1 MKGGFW
7 MWLTM
12 LWTCMAVSAQTIPA
26 PEIEAVSVDPSTGEV
41 TISWKFDSTVPVD
54 GFIVLWLNP
63 QDGNTTNYGI
73 DTLVNSAVRSYR
85 FQPETLH
92 LSPEMPNPR
101 YQTVPFTVAAF
112 RNSPWTAGLRS
123 QEHYNVCLAL
133 QFDSCKSELHFN
145 WRPYKGWDA
154 NLKQYRVM
162 EAHTTSAPTLVATVQ
177 DTSFTFSNMP
187 VNQSFTYFVEAERND
202 GLLASSFQ
210 KSVYTRTPV
219 PPAFIAANELH
230 YNDNMSEIMFSL
242 DIASQTHDYV
252 LLGSNYPNTDFISID
267 TFVNITENAI
277 ITADVKSRNKTYYY
291 RLAALHF
298 CGTGYTTVSKT
309 MTALWLAI
317 AHNEQMNDL
326 SWDTFVG
333 WDSVEY
339 QIYRTIAQQERRIA
353 TLSDGETAYHDDVAG
368 LPTNGDICYHIV
380 AVPANV
386 AGYTRQ
392 SVSNTVCL
400 QPESDIFIPD
410 AFTPNGDGM
419 NDIYRP
425 SFSYA
430 PQEFLMFIFDRN
442 GAKVFE
448 TKTPSDGWDGRL
460 RNGKPAN
467 EGVYGFYVRYKTA
480 KGVTF
485 ENKGTIT
492 LIKP

>member
-1 MKGGFW
+1 
-7 MWLTM
+7 
-12 LWTCMAVSAQTIPA
+12 MAVPAQTIPA
-26 PEIEAVSVDPSTGEV
+26 PEIEAVAVDSHTGEV
-41 TISWKFDSTVPVD
+41 TVSWKFDSTVPVD
-54 GFIVLWLNP
+54 GFIVLWLN
-63 QDGNTTNYGI
+63 QHDGYTTNYGI
-73 DTLVNSAVRSYR
+73 DTLTNSAVRSYR
-85 FQPETLH
+85 FQPETLS

-123 QEHYNVCLAL
+123 QEHYNVCLSL

-145 WRPYKGWDA
+145 WRPYKGWGA
-154 NLKQYRVM
+154 NLQQYRVM
-162 EAHTTSAPTLVATVQ
+162 EAHTGSAPALVATVQ
-177 DTSFTFSNMP
+177 DTAFTIPNMT
-187 VNQSFTYFVEAERND
+187 VNQSFTYFIEAERND

-210 KSVYTRTPV
+210 KSVDTKTPV
-219 PPAFIAANELH
+219 PPAFILADELH
-230 YNDNMSEIMFSL
+230 YATGKATLTFSI
-242 DIASQTHDYV
+242 DAASQTHDYA
-252 LLGSNYPNTDFISID
+252 LLGSEYPNNEFLPID
-267 TFVNITENAI
+267 TLVNITKSNI
-277 ITADVKSRNKTYYY
+277 ITDDIKSRNKTYYY

-298 CGTGYTTVSKT
+298 CGIGYTTKSET
-309 MTALWLAI
+309 MTALWLSVSQ
-317 AHNEQMNDL
+317 NEQENTL
-326 SWDTFVG
+326 NWDAFVG

-339 QIYRTIAQQERRIA
+339 QVYRTTAQQEKQIA
-353 TLSDGETAYHDDVAG
+353 TLRDGETAYNDDVAG
-368 LPTNGDICYHIV
+368 LPVNGDICYRIV
-380 AVPANV
+380 AVPASA

-430 PQEFLMFIFDRN
+430 PQEFLMLIFDRN

-460 RNGKPAN
+460 KNGKPAN
-467 EGVYGFYVRYKTA
+467 EGVYGYYIRYKTA
-480 KGVTF
+480 KGISF
-485 ENKGTIT
+485 ENKGTVT